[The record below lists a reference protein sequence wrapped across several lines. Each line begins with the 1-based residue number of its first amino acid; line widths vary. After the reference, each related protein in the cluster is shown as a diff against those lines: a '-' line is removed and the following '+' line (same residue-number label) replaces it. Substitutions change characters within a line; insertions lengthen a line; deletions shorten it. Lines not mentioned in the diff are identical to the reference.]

1 MTERNGTRT
10 ALVMGAGSG
19 IGRASAIEL
28 AGAGVRVVAA
38 DLNAQSVAALAAEV
52 DGIIDLEQSWNATD
66 PEACDALVAAAVE
79 AVGHLDTVVSTV
91 GWTAITKFLDESPD
105 YWRRIIDVNLMS
117 AIYLSAAAGRVMK
130 DSGGSIVLTSSEAG
144 TVGTSG
150 EAVYSA
156 AKAGIIALVKSLARE
171 WARFGIRVNA
181 VAPGITATPLLEEQG
196 LVSGDGADGGVLG
209 SILRGVPMRR
219 AGEPSE
225 IAAAIAYLA
234 GDGASY
240 VTGQTLCVGGG
251 LTMGS

>member
-1 MTERNGTRT
+1 
-10 ALVMGAGSG
+10 MGAGSG

-52 DGIIDLEQSWNATD
+52 DGIIDLGQSWNATD